1 MSNLAQRLA
10 ANFDGTARLK
20 SRVGQIGVHFAEEQ
34 AHAVQ
39 LRRLESGAYCLRAW
53 ASAGYQDT
61 REAALTN
68 PVQLRKLLDELIG
81 KRRFSGRKVVTAM
94 PSEEVRVTSL
104 NYQVSGG
111 ISDGA
116 AIMKLMDQ
124 RLDGSIS
131 DYVVDFLPVRGAGND
146 QERVALVVTSL
157 RTDVLSLLDNISQC
171 GLQVTDIDVSPAA
184 LNRLVGVLSNVSKS
198 LRNVLIVNFGAEQT
212 YLTLISGRRLLM
224 DKVVD
229 FGGNLLID
237 RIARG
242 LDISLAM
249 AEDIALREGLNQ
261 RVEKRY
267 GAGSPAATPDDLNP
281 VVEIVR
287 PLFSKLAEELR
298 RVSMYAAAESQ
309 GEPIE
314 CIYTFGTIA
323 RWPGADE
330 ILSQLTR
337 IPVTT
342 SLPVAA
348 IFDTDSETDGGD
360 FSGIG
365 PDLAVATGLALRGL
379 ADDS

>member
-10 ANFDGTARLK
+10 ANFDRTARRK
-20 SRVGQIGVHFAEEQ
+20 SRVGPIGVHFAEEQ

-116 AIMKLMDQ
+116 AIMRLMAQ

-146 QERVALVVTSL
+146 QDRVALVVTSL
-157 RTDVLSLLDNISQC
+157 RADVLSLLDNISQC
-171 GLQVTDIDVSPAA
+171 GLKVTDIDVSPAA

-229 FGGNLLID
+229 FGGNLLLD

-261 RVEKRY
+261 QVEKRY
-267 GAGSPAATPDDLNP
+267 GAGGPATAEDLNP

-298 RVSMYAAAESQ
+298 RASLYAAAESQ

-348 IFDTDSETDGGD
+348 IFDTDSETGSGD